1 MSEKRSASRDTGR
14 SSGREFYKYSGLGFE
29 FVVIVGIFAFLG
41 DWADRRWQC
50 DPWGLLAGCGF
61 GLTTG
66 LYFLVKES
74 NKMMR
79 SMDSKP
85 NPDDTTQRIG
95 AIDDSKGVGREA
107 DRQDES

>member
-1 MSEKRSASRDTGR
+1 MSSKQSNGSSRT
-14 SSGREFYKYSGLGFE
+14 SSGREFYKYGGLGFE

-50 DPWGLLAGCGF
+50 DPWGLLVGCGV

-79 SMDSKP
+79 SMDSKS
-85 NPDDTTQRIG
+85 NPDDMKPSINKS
-95 AIDDSKGVGREA
+95 DDSKA
-107 DRQDES
+107 DRADKRDGL